1 MSRVMAGCLVLL
13 FVSFFARAD
22 VQALPEL
29 KRDQV
34 IDRAGLLT
42 GSQFTQL
49 NRQLIEYELSR
60 NDGSQFVVFIVPS
73 TGGESIETFA
83 HRAFNTWKIGRKGQN
98 NGLLLVVAVNDRN
111 LRFEVGYGLEGILPD
126 VSAGRIIRQRITPEF
141 KKGHYFTGIE
151 AGVTDAIDIIS
162 GNEPEYIKSET
173 SGTEALKLKRLTIIY
188 LLTFITVYL
197 WSLFIGSPR
206 RKKRIE
212 KQVLN
217 DIEYLREEYAKSKNK
232 KKRQPERIIRLA
244 QKRLTAFLQYKY
256 IYPTPL
262 GHTVNVLFYS
272 VLIFIMTRVLIDG
285 DPDPD
290 ALFISIMMLIFLNVF
305 GSLFICYLLYTLIPE
320 YLTQEAGIHPVLIVA
335 VTAAVPAVVPEAA
348 DRPVAEAAAVVV
360 AVLPGAGKRHKKAV
374 TKNATAFFYRNGAY
388 WPRFAAISL
397 SAAFSSA
404 DKKAIS
410 SPLI

>member
-1 MSRVMAGCLVLL
+1 MSRVMAGCLILL

-29 KRDQV
+29 KRERV
-34 IDRAGLLT
+34 IDSAGLLT
-42 GSQFTQL
+42 GSQLTQL
-49 NRQLIEYELSR
+49 NRQLTEYELSR
-60 NDGSQFVVFIVPS
+60 NDGSQFVVFVVSS
-73 TGGESIETFA
+73 TGGESIEEFA
-83 HRAFNTWKIGRKGQN
+83 HRVFNTWKIGRKGQN

-141 KKGHYFTGIE
+141 KKGQYFTGIE

-285 DPDPD
+285 DP
-290 ALFISIMMLIFLNVF
+290 
-305 GSLFICYLLYTLIPE
+305 
-320 YLTQEAGIHPVLIVA
+320 
-335 VTAAVPAVVPEAA
+335 
-348 DRPVAEAAAVVV
+348 
-360 AVLPGAGKRHKKAV
+360 
-374 TKNATAFFYRNGAY
+374 
-388 WPRFAAISL
+388 
-397 SAAFSSA
+397 
-404 DKKAIS
+404 
-410 SPLI
+410 

>member
-1 MSRVMAGCLVLL
+1 MSRVMAGCLILL

-29 KRDQV
+29 KRDRV
-34 IDRAGLLT
+34 IDSAGLLT
-42 GSQFTQL
+42 GPQFTQL

-83 HRAFNTWKIGRKGQN
+83 HRAFNTWKIGRKGKN

-151 AGVTDAIDIIS
+151 AGVTDAINIIS

-197 WSLFIGSPR
+197 WSLFIGSSR

-212 KQVLN
+212 KRVLK
-217 DIEYLREEYAKSKNK
+217 DIEYLRKEYAKSKNK
-232 KKRQPERIIRLA
+232 KKRQPERLINLT

-256 IYPTPL
+256 IFPTPL
-262 GHTVNVLFYS
+262 GHTMSVLFYS
-272 VLIFIMTRVLIDG
+272 VLIFILVRALTDG
-285 DPDPD
+285 KPDTN
-290 ALFISIMMLIFLNVF
+290 ALPISIMILVFLNVF
-305 GSLFICYLLYTLIPE
+305 GSLFLCFILYVLIPG
-320 YLTQEAGIHPVLIVA
+320 YRIQEAEIQKLTGVIA
-335 VTAAVPAVVPEAA
+335 G
-348 DRPVAEAAAVVV
+348 
-360 AVLPGAGKRHKKAV
+360 PGGGYSSG
-374 TKNATAFFYRNGAY
+374 FGSGSYSSGSGSSGSSGGGGGSSGGGGASGS
-388 WPRFAAISL
+388 W
-397 SAAFSSA
+397 
-404 DKKAIS
+404 
-410 SPLI
+410 